1 MVSLR
6 ELIDKYF
13 RFHEVPALRLTWRRS
28 QLGYGKKLSL
38 GKSGESGEAREAQ
51 KIILSILVRF
61 SSILR
66 ETRWFCGPISS
77 TAKRFS
83 KLTSDQVPLAIISKT
98 SVTDGPKRFNI
109 VNMSNILGKNVD
121 SIKIQRNLN

>member
-1 MVSLR
+1 MEKEPTRIL
-6 ELIDKYF
+6 K
-13 RFHEVPALRLTWRRS
+13 T
-28 QLGYGKKLSL
+28 LSL

-109 VNMSNILGKNVD
+109 VNMSNILGKNDD
-121 SIKIQRNLN
+121 SVKIQRNLN